1 MLADTLHRV
10 RREPGLHVIQR
21 RGRGQAQW
29 LTSRRLMLDAG
40 GHASYHS
47 ADEETIAVLQ
57 EGAGVFEAGGRRE
70 EVSRRSVFAERA
82 TAMFLPSG
90 VELVVTAATPLE
102 AILIS
107 APTTRAGG
115 TPAIVRPDQVKV
127 NARGRAEY
135 AREVHDIFVD
145 DPFAERLILG
155 ETFNPP
161 GHWSS
166 YPPHK
171 HDGAH
176 GETRLEEVYHFRID
190 PPNGFAHQ
198 SLYTDAGESV
208 VHCVRDGDAVILPY
222 GYHPVAA
229 PPGYRVYYLWALAGE
244 RRQLAPYEDPQ
255 HRWIHTAEA
264 DGVSARVSGN
274 PSPESRHRNLCRGQ

>member
-1 MLADTLHRV
+1 MLADTLYRV
-10 RREPGLHVIQR
+10 RREPGLHVVQR
-21 RGRGQAQW
+21 RGPGQAQW
-29 LTSRRLMLDAG
+29 LTSRRLILEAG
-40 GHASYHS
+40 GRASYRC
-47 ADEETIAVLQ
+47 ADEETIVVLQ
-57 EGAGVFEAGGRRE
+57 EGSGVFEAGGRHDQ
-70 EVSRRSVFAERA
+70 VSRRGVFAERA
-82 TAMFLPSG
+82 TAMYLPPG
-90 VELVVTAATPLE
+90 VDLAVTAAARLE
-102 AILIS
+102 AILVS
-107 APTTRAGG
+107 TPASRAGG
-115 TPAIVRPDQVKV
+115 APALVGPGQVRV
-127 NARGRAEY
+127 NARGRDDY

-208 VHCVRDGDAVILPY
+208 VHSVRDGDAVMLPY

-255 HRWIHTAEA
+255 HRWIHAATEA
-264 DGVSARVSGN
+264 AV
-274 PSPESRHRNLCRGQ
+274 RN

>member
-1 MLADTLHRV
+1 MLADTLYRV

-21 RGRGQAQW
+21 RGPGQAQW
-29 LTSRRLMLDAG
+29 LTSRRLILDG
-40 GHASYHS
+40 GGCASSRS
-47 ADEETIAVLQ
+47 ADEETIIVLQ
-57 EGAGVFEAGGRRE
+57 QGAGVFEAGERRE
-70 EVSRRSVFAERA
+70 AVSRRGVFAERA
-82 TAMFLPSG
+82 TAMYVPPG
-90 VELVVTAATPLE
+90 VELAVTAEEPLE

-107 APTTRAGG
+107 APASRSQGAAAVV
-115 TPAIVRPDQVKV
+115 TPAQVRV
-127 NARGRAEY
+127 NARGRGEY

-145 DPFAERLILG
+145 DEFAERLILG

-171 HDGAH
+171 HDGAD
-176 GETRLEEVYHFRID
+176 GEARLEEVYHFRID

-198 SLYTDAGESV
+198 SLYTDAGEAV
-208 VHCVRDGDAVILPY
+208 VHLVRDGDAVMLPY

-244 RRQLAPYEDPQ
+244 HRQLAPYEDPQ
-255 HRWIHTAEA
+255 HRWIHGLA
-264 DGVSARVSGN
+264 DALKTG
-274 PSPESRHRNLCRGQ
+274 PLTLPPEVER